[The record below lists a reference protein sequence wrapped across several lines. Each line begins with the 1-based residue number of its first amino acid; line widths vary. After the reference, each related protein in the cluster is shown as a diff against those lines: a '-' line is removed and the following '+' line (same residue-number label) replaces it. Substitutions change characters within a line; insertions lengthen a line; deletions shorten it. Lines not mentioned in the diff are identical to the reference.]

1 MALRALEVRMMNKRR
16 RSLLGFVVLAVGL
29 VGFSAVLLLKSETQR
44 RETRFSEYVQNISG
58 IVRNQLDTN
67 EAVLAGFSAF
77 LQAVDQS
84 DTQAAARYAAA
95 VLSAYPHIYMLEAAR
110 AVPIAEQ
117 AAFEDLLRRTWR
129 PDFELKDFPSLAQ
142 QPAQHQAYLNE
153 TWPVLFMYPALPES
167 SSIYG
172 VRLETVP
179 HLSYAL
185 ARTQNNLK
193 PVVSPVFSMYEGGN
207 AYILMQSVSRPEQ
220 AQENARPNFF
230 GSTMVSLL
238 LLKTGSLLDAVQQA
252 NLDPLVHISAALK
265 TTAGSESNVF
275 STQTEEAGF
284 LDRLFFPRLVERV
297 EINSASQ
304 PMTLLFER
312 QLRLGDVLTSETLVI
327 LAVLA
332 AALVLMPLV
341 LIRHFKAIERAEV
354 EHQRSTYLATH
365 DVLTQLPN
373 RYLFADRFEQAFS
386 DWEAY
391 GVPFAVLLIDLDH
404 FKEINDK
411 HGHEVGDQV
420 LRAVAN
426 RMLHATRSSDTV
438 ARYGGDEFVVLIANL
453 TDTESAE
460 IKAERMLEAI
470 AQPVATTAG
479 ELTLSCSIG
488 VSLCPLHGQ
497 CLDTLLKAAD
507 QAMYGVKQLGRKGVA
522 LTELRAA
529 AGES

>member
-1 MALRALEVRMMNKRR
+1 MFTKRR
-16 RSLLGFVVLAVGL
+16 SSLVGFIILAVGL
-29 VGFSAVLLLKSETQR
+29 VGFSALLLLKSETQR
-44 RETRFSEYVQNISG
+44 REARFSEYVQNISG

-84 DTQAAARYAAA
+84 DTEAAARYAAA

-129 PDFELKDFPSLAQ
+129 PDFEFKDFPSLTQ
-142 QPAQHQAYLNE
+142 QPAQHQVYLNE
-153 TWPVLFMYPALPES
+153 TWPVLFMYPLLPES

-172 VRLETVP
+172 VRLETVAY
-179 HLSYAL
+179 LSYAL
-185 ARTQNNLK
+185 ARTQNNQK

-220 AQENARPNFF
+220 VRKNTRPNFF

-238 LLKTGSLLDAVQQA
+238 LIKTGSLLDAVNYA
-252 NLDPLVHISAALK
+252 NVDHLVHISAVLK
-265 TTAGSESNVF
+265 TVAGSESNVF
-275 STQTEEAGF
+275 STETEQAGF
-284 LDRLFFPRLVERV
+284 LDHLFLPRLTDRV
-297 EINSASQ
+297 EIRNASQ

-312 QLRLGDVLTSETLVI
+312 QLRLGDVLTAEALII

-332 AALVLMPLV
+332 GALVLMPAV

-354 EHQRSTYLATH
+354 EHERSAYLASH

-373 RYLFADRFEQAFS
+373 RYLFADRFGQAFTN
-386 DWEAY
+386 WEVS

-411 HGHEVGDQV
+411 YGHEVGDQV

-426 RMLHATRSSDTV
+426 RMLHATRSCDTV
-438 ARYGGDEFVVLIANL
+438 ARYGGDEFVILVTGITNP
-453 TDTESAE
+453 ESAE
-460 IKAERMLEAI
+460 VKAEKVLEAI
-470 AQPVATTAG
+470 AQSVVTSVG

-488 VSLCPLHGQ
+488 VSVCPIHGQ
-497 CLDTLLKAAD
+497 SLDTLLKAAD

-522 LTELRAA
+522 LTEIRVV
-529 AGES
+529 

>member
-1 MALRALEVRMMNKRR
+1 MKR
-16 RSLLGFVVLAVGL
+16 V
-29 VGFSAVLLLKSETQR
+29 TP
-44 RETRFSEYVQNISG
+44 

-117 AAFEDLLRRTWR
+117 AAFEDLLRRT
-129 PDFELKDFPSLAQ
+129 
-142 QPAQHQAYLNE
+142 
-153 TWPVLFMYPALPES
+153 
-167 SSIYG
+167 
-172 VRLETVP
+172 
-179 HLSYAL
+179 YAL

-220 AQENARPNFF
+220 ARENARPNFF

-238 LLKTGSLLDAVQQA
+238 LLKTGSLMDAVSQA
-252 NLDPLVHISAALK
+252 NVDPLVHISAVLK
-265 TTAGSESNVF
+265 TTAGSESDVF

-284 LDRLFFPRLVERV
+284 LDRLFFARLAERV
-297 EINSASQ
+297 EISSASQ
-304 PMTLLFER
+304 PMTLSFER
-312 QLRLGDVLTSETLVI
+312 QLRLGDALTAQTVII

-332 AALVLMPLV
+332 GALVLMPLV
-341 LIRHFKAIERAEV
+341 LIRHFKALERAEL
-354 EHQRSTYLATH
+354 EHKRSAYLATH

-373 RYLFADRFEQAFS
+373 RYLFADRFEQTFS
-386 DWEAY
+386 DWNVY

-404 FKEINDK
+404 FKEINDQY
-411 HGHEVGDQV
+411 GHEVGDQV
-420 LRAVAN
+420 LRAVAK
-426 RMLHATRSSDTV
+426 RMLQSTRSCDTV
-438 ARYGGDEFVVLIANL
+438 ARYGGDEFVVLIANF
-453 TDTESAE
+453 TDTECAE
-460 IKAERMLEAI
+460 NRAERMLEAI
-470 AQPVATTAG
+470 AQPVATSAG

-497 CLDTLLKAAD
+497 SLDTLLKAAD

-522 LTELRAA
+522 LTECRAVS
-529 AGES
+529 GEV